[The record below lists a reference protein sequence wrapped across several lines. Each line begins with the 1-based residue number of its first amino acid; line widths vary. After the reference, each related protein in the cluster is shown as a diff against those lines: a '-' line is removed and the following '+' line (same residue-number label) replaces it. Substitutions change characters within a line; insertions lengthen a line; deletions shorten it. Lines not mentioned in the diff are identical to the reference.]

1 MKQKK
6 RPRQQEYER
15 THIIPI
21 RVIKPLSSQFQAS
34 RSILYAMNE
43 VEKELEKVERE
54 IEKDIKEKELAEKI
68 ETQYAI
74 NILIHTVILILAGVG
89 LYYLITLI

>member
-6 RPRQQEYER
+6 RPRQRECER
-15 THIIPI
+15 THIVPI

-54 IEKDIKEKELAEKI
+54 IEQVERIGKMFNWFVLF
-68 ETQYAI
+68 
-74 NILIHTVILILAGVG
+74 LIL
-89 LYYLITLI
+89 YLIGVLIGALII